1 MEKDNIEELILQPD
15 LARVFFAEE
24 EEEEEEASI
33 VVSLKDIT
41 ERTKIEQMKNEFIA
55 SVSHELKTPLT
66 IIKEAT
72 DLVVDEIPGKIV
84 EGQRDILTTAQE
96 NIDRLSNII
105 NSLLDIS
112 RIESGK
118 LKLYTKPVNMSEL
131 IKNTVSDFKYLAE
144 QKGILLD
151 YKVTQDKVDISCDAD
166 KIRQVLVNLIF
177 NALKF
182 TSQDGR
188 IKVICNENGNEV
200 IVSVQ
205 DTGIGISEENI
216 PRLFDRFIQF
226 DRKSGPGEKGTGL
239 GLVISKGIVELH
251 KGRVWVESKLNKGS
265 EFYFSLPKLSSEKPS

>member
-15 LARVFFAEE
+15 LARVFFA

-226 DRKSGPGEKGTGL
+226 GREPGPGEKGTGL
-239 GLVISKGIVELH
+239 GLAISKGIVELH

-265 EFYFSLPKLSSEKPS
+265 EFYFSLPKLSS

>member
-226 DRKSGPGEKGTGL
+226 GREPGPGEKGTGL
-239 GLVISKGIVELH
+239 GLAISKGIVELH

-265 EFYFSLPKLSSEKPS
+265 EFYFSLPKLSS

>member
-1 MEKDNIEELILQPD
+1 MEKDKNNIEELILQLD
-15 LARVFFAEE
+15 LARVFF

-41 ERTKIEQMKNEFIA
+41 KRKKIEQMKDEFIS
-55 SVSHELKTPLT
+55 SVSHELKTPLA
-66 IIKEAT
+66 IIKEVIS
-72 DLVVDEIPGKIV
+72 LVIDEIPGKIV
-84 EGQRDILTTAQE
+84 EAQRDILTTAQE

-151 YKVTQDKVDISCDAD
+151 YKVPQAKVDIFCDAD
-166 KIRQVLVNLIF
+166 KIRQVLVNLIY